1 MPSLGAD
8 MDAGRLLEWY
18 VKPGDSVKRGDIV
31 ALVDTDKAAIEVE
44 IFDDG
49 VIGDLLVPPGETVP
63 VGTPLATVLPAGTVV
78 EAAAQAGPAETAA
91 VEPAS
96 VETASVEAAPVEAA
110 PVEPAGTPAKAA
122 PPPAAA
128 PPHAVEAAPEP
139 IPESPAARPQATP
152 AARNHARVLG
162 IDLAEVTGSGK
173 HGVITCQDVDA
184 AAKVAEAAV
193 AEAASREVE
202 RPAAPTGA
210 APTPAPPRP
219 APAARAP
226 APAAGPA
233 VAEPP
238 AVHVRASPLARRLAA
253 EFDVELA
260 AVTGTGPA
268 GAVTEDDV
276 RAAAGAVPSAPGTS
290 RTPAEVAALSGAG
303 PTGPTIPEA
312 PEPRPSE
319 PGDQRYAAMRRAIAA
334 AMSKSKR
341 EIPHYY
347 LSLNV
352 DMTRALAWLEAANL
366 ERPITGRLLPA
377 VLVLKATALA
387 ARDVP
392 DVNGFYLEDGFHPS
406 EAVHLGVGISL
417 RQGGLIAPAI
427 HDADQKDLDALMT
440 DLRDLVKR
448 TRNLQL
454 RSSELS
460 DATMT
465 TTNLGDQGVESVF
478 GIIYPPQ
485 VALVGYG
492 RILERPWAENGMLA
506 VRKQMHLTLAADHR
520 ASDGHRGGL
529 FLTAIS
535 DHLQHPEEL

>member
-18 VKPGDSVKRGDIV
+18 VKPGDAVKRGDIV

-44 IFDDG
+44 IFEDG
-49 VIGDLLVPPGETVP
+49 VVGELLVPPGEQVP
-63 VGTPLATVLPAGTVV
+63 VGTPLATILPPGTVA
-78 EAAAQAGPAETAA
+78 EAAAPVAGEEKAAAAEVGAAEVGAPA
-91 VEPAS
+91 V
-96 VETASVEAAPVEAA
+96 
-110 PVEPAGTPAKAA
+110 TPAVA
-122 PPPAAA
+122 PAAA
-128 PPHAVEAAPEP
+128 PAPQPAAPAV
-139 IPESPAARPQATP
+139 AAVASRQHAPATP
-152 AARNHARVLG
+152 AARNHARALG
-162 IDLAEVTGSGK
+162 IDLDELKGSGK

-184 AAKVAEAAV
+184 AARAAEVAVAAATPAATPEVAAAVAPGAAEAEAAPAGQRAV
-193 AEAASREVE
+193 PAE
-202 RPAAPTGA
+202 RPPVPAAAEPAAAPEGPP
-210 APTPAPPRP
+210 PTV
-219 APAARAP
+219 AARP
-226 APAAGPA
+226 RT
-233 VAEPP
+233 
-238 AVHVRASPLARRLAA
+238 HVRASPLARRLAA
-253 EFDVELA
+253 ELGIDLAGVE
-260 AVTGTGPA
+260 GSGPG
-268 GAVTEDDV
+268 GAVTQEDV
-276 RAAAGAVPSAPGTS
+276 RAASHAETAAVAAPAATPAAAPGATVP
-290 RTPAEVAALSGAG
+290 RAEAG
-303 PTGPTIPEA
+303 KPEDA
-312 PEPRPSE
+312 
-319 PGDQRYAAMRRAIAA
+319 RYAAMRRAIAA

-347 LSLNV
+347 LSLHV
-352 DMTRALAWLEAANL
+352 DMTRPLAWLEDANL
-366 ERPITGRLLPA
+366 QRAVTERVLPA
-377 VLVLKATALA
+377 ALILKATALA

-427 HDADQKDLDALMT
+427 HDADAKDLDTLMA

-448 TRNLQL
+448 TRSLQL

-465 TTNLGDQGVESVF
+465 TTNLGDQGVESVY

-506 VRKQMHLTLAADHR
+506 VRKQMLITLAGDHR

-529 FLTAIS
+529 FLSAIER
-535 DHLQHPEEL
+535 HLQHPEEL